1 MAAHFTTVWAQ
12 GSPAELTVLVA
23 DEGVPTVVADQTA
36 EVVARCLYTMEVDS
50 ALLSG
55 GVTSLAETVKPNLV
69 ARATKLIESM
79 KTPLL
84 DPVMAIT
91 KNLIAVVIGQ
101 VRQLETLR
109 DADGWSKCMRYYATD
124 TGVLVKCGETALEFG
139 FVGNEM
145 STFKGGRPGTMIW
158 TPETDAAYFQAM
170 EAMGP
175 AGNGVVKETNGSFMA
190 LRLARALGRPYGDG
204 GWVFSPGPADVQF
217 SMDPRIDIP
226 CLLLAAFG
234 ASRKEA
240 PLGEGGSLNLSSI
253 ILSLSLW
260 FDSTP
265 GSPYHNPV
273 CVNGELGLASRV
285 DLGT

>member
-1 MAAHFTTVWAQ
+1 
-12 GSPAELTVLVA
+12 
-23 DEGVPTVVADQTA
+23 
-36 EVVARCLYTMEVDS
+36 
-50 ALLSG
+50 
-55 GVTSLAETVKPNLV
+55 
-69 ARATKLIESM
+69 
-79 KTPLL
+79 
-84 DPVMAIT
+84 
-91 KNLIAVVIGQ
+91 
-101 VRQLETLR
+101 
-109 DADGWSKCMRYYATD
+109 MRYYATD

-139 FVGNEM
+139 FVCNELWLI
-145 STFKGGRPGTMIW
+145 GGRRPGTMIW